1 MARVKQRDPFSGLL
15 GHRQRAVDER
25 LRARKV
31 AAQLSRLCST
41 TEKLDPVDSL
51 GKLRRVGEPKC
62 ALVLTVGIGPGR
74 DPRGGS
80 AGVDRRP
87 QGLARPACAFPVKRQ
102 LGRGPRRAGL
112 GELGALRQD
121 RCEPLVELSPFA
133 REQLLRSDLAHER
146 VAEPDSSVIADDAA
160 LGAQPPRGARRGR
173 PSPCGPQP
181 PRAAPRRS
189 TGRRRRRSVRSPA

>member
-1 MARVKQRDPFSGLL
+1 M
-15 GHRQRAVDER
+15 
-25 LRARKV
+25 RARKV

-51 GKLRRVGEPKC
+51 GELRGVGEPKR

-87 QGLARPACAFPVKRQ
+87 QGLARPARAFPVKRQ

-112 GELGALRQD
+112 GELGALGQD
-121 RCEPLVELSPFA
+121 RCEPLVELAPFA
-133 REQLLRSDLAHER
+133 REQLLLSDLAHER
-146 VAEPDSSVIADDAA
+146 VAEPDSPVIADEQHSTLNRLVERVADVRRGSVRNRHEQLLVDRPAA
-160 LGAQPPRGARRGR
+160 DGDDPYDLARR
-173 PSPCGPQP
+173 PCEQREP
-181 PRAAPRRS
+181 P
-189 TGRRRRRSVRSPA
+189 GH